1 MTAFNSAP
9 HGPAFTSVNGRSSL
23 SPTEDQETAIAAIS
37 STWSP
42 VSRDPEKTHHS
53 PSSGSSSSTVTS
65 GDRSPESPNKK
76 RRTVSEEDDCAR
88 QSPDEVTAGSRQLP
102 RPFQLTGMETP
113 QPRSQAEQLSR
124 PESDRRWATEPREL
138 HQQPYSRHDFQHR
151 EPRPTEPVSN
161 GKLSASHDDDS
172 PESEDANAT
181 ELTRAGVQV
190 ELKKRKRASLPT
202 LSDDLEA
209 DRQQQFANRTKTG
222 CGTCRRRKKKCDE
235 AKPECMLSILSPTY
249 LCT

>member
-1 MTAFNSAP
+1 MSAVLHMTAFNSAP

-23 SPTEDQETAIAAIS
+23 SPTEDQKTAIAAIS

-53 PSSGSSSSTVTS
+53 PSSDSSSSTVTS

-76 RRTVSEEDDCAR
+76 RRTVSEEDNCAR

-102 RPFQLTGMETP
+102 RPFQLSGMENP
-113 QPRSQAEQLSR
+113 QPSR

-151 EPRPTEPVSN
+151 EPRPTEPISN
-161 GKLSASHDDDS
+161 GKLSATHDDDS
-172 PESEDANAT
+172 PEPEDANAT

-190 ELKKRKRASLPT
+190 ELKKRKRVSLLT
-202 LSDDLEA
+202 LSDYPKA
-209 DRQQQFANRTKTG
+209 NRQQQFANRTKTG

-235 AKPECMLSILSPTY
+235 AKPECILSILTRIY